1 MSTKIL
7 CPKCH
12 DQNTSCPA
20 CGGSGA
26 RPFAGVTVR
35 TGQTARSRRGSLPRR
50 DLSHHSATAP
60 FAPAWVATCPSTALR
75 PHKRLLH
82 AVR

>member
-7 CPKCH
+7 CPKCR

-35 TGQTARSRRGSLPRR
+35 TGQTAKLAARKSRAPRSIVSLDYNPICASMGGH
-50 DLSHHSATAP
+50 LSFHGAAAS
-60 FAPAWVATCPSTALR
+60 
-75 PHKRLLH
+75 
-82 AVR
+82 

>member
-1 MSTKIL
+1 MSMKIL

-35 TGQTARSRRGSLPRR
+35 TGQTAKLARGSHARR
-50 DLSHHSATAP
+50 DLLYHSTITP
-60 FAPAWVATCPSTALR
+60 SAPA
-75 PHKRLLH
+75 
-82 AVR
+82 